1 MCRHIEVLAC
11 VLQCIENISCPF
23 HIHHQTNNYSHFRKT
38 AQLGRLSV
46 EMKLCYQQLSGNTF
60 T

>member
-1 MCRHIEVLAC
+1 MCHLAC